1 MRGIPAL
8 IIVPAALVVP
18 AIGYAT
24 EYLTAPQAQQII
36 FPDADRFVDAS
47 VDLNDDQRSAIEKRS
62 GVRQRWKKQQVWRA
76 EKAGEFIGWLII
88 DQVLGKHEF
97 ITYATGLTPDGKVKG
112 IEILTYLETYGYQVR
127 NAEWRQKFVGKTIAD
142 PFDLNVDIPNISG
155 ATLSSRNVTNGVKRL
170 LALQQLML
178 HP

>member
-1 MRGIPAL
+1 MRAIPAL
-8 IIVPAALVVP
+8 MVAPAALVIP
-18 AIGYAT
+18 AVGHTT
-24 EYLTAPQAQQII
+24 EYLTVPQAQQII

-47 VDLNDDQRSAIEKRS
+47 VELNDDQRNAIEKRS
-62 GVRQRWKKQQVWRA
+62 GVRQRWKKQQVRRA
-76 EKAGEFIGWLII
+76 EKAGEFVGWLII

-112 IEILTYLETYGYQVR
+112 IEILIYLETYGYQVR
-127 NAEWRQKFVGKTIAD
+127 NAEWRQKFVGKTVSD

-170 LALQQLML
+170 LALQQVAL

>member
-1 MRGIPAL
+1 MQAIPAL
-8 IIVPAALVVP
+8 ILVPAALVAP
-18 AIGYAT
+18 AVGYAT
-24 EYLTAPQAQQII
+24 EYLTVPQAQQLI

-47 VDLNDDQRSAIEKRS
+47 IELNDDQRSAIEKRS
-62 GVRQRWKKQQVWRA
+62 NVRQRWKKQQVWRA
-76 EKAGEFIGWLII
+76 EKTGEFIGWLII

-97 ITYATGLTPDGKVKG
+97 ITYATGLTPNGKVQG

-155 ATLSSRNVTNGVKRL
+155 ATLSTRNVTNGVKRL
-170 LALQQLML
+170 LALQQVML